1 MRGKDKCKALK
12 EIRAKIAEENDIEYV
27 VSECKHKGDCK
38 GTCPKCEAELI
49 YLEKELE
56 KRRNLGKRVC
66 VTGLAVGMAAT
77 ISGCTPMDVIDPVVE
92 FFGGGVGT
100 EDLAGAAEPYSPEPI
115 MGEEAAP
122 PEELDGDVE
131 YIPED
136 SELPSDE
143 QGSEEGSEE
152 GGEEGSEKTSDEKS
166 SDEDGNK
173 EDGNK
178 DDGQGKNHVIEQLE
192 GEVAP
197 DDFKRP

>member
-92 FFGGGVGT
+92 FFGGGAGT
-100 EDLAGAAEPYSPEPI
+100 EDLAGAAEPYSPDVT
-115 MGEEAAP
+115 MGEVAAP

-143 QGSEEGSEE
+143 QGSEDNGHAAAARQYRH
-152 GGEEGSEKTSDEKS
+152 TMDTI
-166 SDEDGNK
+166 
-173 EDGNK
+173 
-178 DDGQGKNHVIEQLE
+178 HW
-192 GEVAP
+192 
-197 DDFKRP
+197 